1 MNHSNW
7 AQSAID
13 SLRRGETCTLIHL
26 GGTLRP
32 RIRSGAT
39 VTLMPLS
46 APLSAG
52 DVVLVDLP
60 ETSDQP
66 AQTVL
71 HLILGVCD
79 DADTGIESVLVGD
92 AHGDVGG
99 WANTTAIYGRV
110 VAFANLEPRTG
121 ARERSS

>member
-1 MNHSNW
+1 
-7 AQSAID
+7 
-13 SLRRGETCTLIHL
+13 
-26 GGTLRP
+26 
-32 RIRSGAT
+32 
-39 VTLMPLS
+39 MPLS

>member
-1 MNHSNW
+1 MLLSNW
-7 AQSAID
+7 AQPAID

-46 APLSAG
+46 GPLSAQ
-52 DVVLVDLP
+52 DVVLTDIP
-60 ETSDQP
+60 ETSDHP
-66 AQTVL
+66 FQTGL
-71 HLILGVCD
+71 HLILGICD
-79 DADTGIESVLVGD
+79 DTEAGMESVLVGD
-92 AHGDVGG
+92 AHGAVSG
-99 WANTTAIYGRV
+99 WVHTTAIHGRV

-121 ARERSS
+121 ARERTP